1 MGLFKSIK
9 KIVKKVVNNPVVY
22 PVGYGVKKLT
32 GMDATTQL
40 GIGATAGL
48 GLGLGSLFGA
58 GSGSLGLSTL
68 AQNGGQQVYDSAI
81 GPTLSGA
88 PLNSSP
94 SGSFFGS
101 LLNGLGSSLGKAGLG
116 LATNYLTSTYNNK
129 LQQGFADDAFAK
141 NLEMWHL
148 QNAYNTPIA
157 QMQRLKDAGLNPNLM
172 YSQGTV
178 GNAGA
183 VGAYPTV
190 NNSDMTT
197 DGLLAFQNMANLDAQ
212 HELLAQQIELAK
224 MQTMQ
229 KGIEVAFEPTRQEA
243 QIAGIRAG
251 TAKTRSQTR
260 QIENGD
266 NLGLLPWIRSKVEA
280 MFKNGSLTKIRDKYG
295 LKLKDRGKG
304 VDPNDWSWFGRF

>member
-1 MGLFKSIK
+1 MGLLKKIK
-9 KIVKKVVNNPVVY
+9 KTFNKVVGNKIVKTVFPVFSLANSKTGQS
-22 PVGYGVKKLT
+22 VGA
-32 GMDATTQL
+32 GMA
-40 GIGATAGL
+40 A

-88 PLNSSP
+88 PMNSNPTS
-94 SGSFFGS
+94 SFFGS

-116 LATNYLTSTYNNK
+116 LATNYLTSTYNNH

-148 QNAYNTPIA
+148 QNAYNSPLA
-157 QMQRLKDAGLNPNLM
+157 QMQRLRDAGLNPNLM

-229 KGIEVAFEPTRQEA
+229 KGIEVAFEPERQTA
-243 QIAGIRAG
+243 QIGAIKAG
-251 TAKTRSQTR
+251 TANTNAHTVQVA
-260 QIENGD
+260 QGD
-266 NLGLLPWIRSKVEA
+266 NLNTFAWLRNKLNA
-280 MFKNGSLTKIRDKYG
+280 MLKNGSFVEARNKYG
-295 LKLKDRGKG
+295 LKLRDRGKG
-304 VDPNDWSWFGRF
+304 VDPNDWSWFGKF